1 MDNQQLTPNVPPP
14 NDDMA
19 TIARFLLDA
28 LRTQGLSFLLLGVA
42 VWYLQAQNVELRK
55 DVQDCQSV
63 QIEFLTKKNE
73 GLTQALEKNSTAL
86 NLITAILEKP
96 RR

>member
-1 MDNQQLTPNVPPP
+1 MDNQQHLPNVPPP
-14 NDDMA
+14 SDDMA
-19 TIARFLLDA
+19 IIRFVLDA

-42 VWYLQAQNVELRK
+42 VWYLQQQNMELRK
-55 DVQDCQSV
+55 DVQDCQAV

-73 GLTQALEKNSTAL
+73 GLTQALEKNTTAL
-86 NLITAILEKP
+86 SLISAVLNKP